1 MVTVCK
7 IINKREIL
15 KQISDVREIIK
26 YRNKDEKICITILFI
41 AVIIVIIAIL
51 NLSIKGMII
60 D

>member
-26 YRNKDEKICITILFI
+26 YSKNKGTSARYKYGWRCCYVQKHAGNSE
-41 AVIIVIIAIL
+41 
-51 NLSIKGMII
+51 MII
-60 D
+60 GKK

>member
-26 YRNKDEKICITILFI
+26 YSKNKRTSARYK
-41 AVIIVIIAIL
+41 
-51 NLSIKGMII
+51 
-60 D
+60 